1 MTVRISIPRQ
11 GFDLS
16 ALVTGQG
23 ADAPCILLSNSLGA
37 GLGMWDHQRSVLE
50 QHYRV
55 IGYDTRGHG
64 QSGTPPGPY
73 SFDDLVD
80 DALAVMDHFGV
91 VQADYLGLSLG
102 GMTGLGL
109 GLRAPERFRRMII
122 TAARADAPAPFVQS
136 WDDRIAA
143 IEKGGMA
150 SIWQGTLDR
159 WLTPAF
165 AAANPDAV
173 SKLADDFMAT
183 APDGYAGCAMALKD
197 LDYLRHLGNTT
208 VPMLYI
214 AGAQDMGAPAA
225 AMEAMAAATP
235 GAKYICIPDAAHIVN
250 VNAPAA
256 FDAAMLDFLGV

>member
-1 MTVRISIPRQ
+1 MTARQTVPRP
-11 GFDLS
+11 GFDIS
-16 ALVTGQG
+16 AQVTGQG
-23 ADAPCILLSNSLGA
+23 AGAPAVLLSNSLGA
-37 GLGMWDHQRSVLE
+37 GLGMWDHQRAVLE
-50 QHYRV
+50 RHYRV

-64 QSGTPPGPY
+64 QSGTPAGPY

-80 DALAVMDHFGV
+80 DALAVLDHFGV
-91 VQADYLGLSLG
+91 AQADYIGLSLG

-109 GLRAPERFRRMII
+109 ALRAPDRFRRMIV

-150 SIWQGTLDR
+150 AIWQGTLDR

-165 AAANPDAV
+165 AAAHPEAV
-173 SKLADDFMAT
+173 ARLAQDFGAT
-183 APDGYAGCAMALKD
+183 TPAGYAGCAVALKG
-197 LDYLRHLGNTT
+197 LDYLRHLGGVK
-208 VPMLYI
+208 VPMLFVS
-214 AGAQDMGAPAA
+214 GAQDMGAPAA

-235 GAKYICIPDAAHIVN
+235 GAKYLCIPDAAHIVN
-250 VNAPAA
+250 INAPDA